1 MARKKC
7 LECERETVNINW
19 QITTDDKAC
28 VKAIL
33 EKQRNAELV
42 RDRYE

>member
-1 MARKKC
+1 M
-7 LECERETVNINW
+7 NIIW

-33 EKQRNAELV
+33 EKQRNTELV
-42 RDRYE
+42 RDRFLAAQHPLH